1 MKELNFWVVKDG
13 GGVYRTACSPN
24 VQFQLWDYELG
35 MSGDEETEDDSGQG
49 RDD

>member
-24 VQFQLWDYELG
+24 VQFQLWDESG
-35 MSGDEETEDDSGQG
+35 MSEDEETDDDSGQW